1 MHKRVFFYRSKVQE
15 SINRLQSR
23 LSQVNEPFLRNEIVN
38 NLRVYEGLYKSLTR
52 MEAALEVLIIKLET
66 LGLLNVSTKDLSVV
80 KEVLS
85 KLRNEVSNI
94 PDVSMVIDDLID
106 RANDLLEFETGVR
119 EGAPGVTEVGEAS
132 KVLSEA
138 EIIAKERLREL
149 TP

>member
-1 MHKRVFFYRSKVQE
+1 M
-15 SINRLQSR
+15 
-23 LSQVNEPFLRNEIVN
+23 NEPFLRNEIVN

-85 KLRNEVSNI
+85 KLRSEVSNI

-119 EGAPGVTEVGEAS
+119 EGTSGVTEVGEAS

-149 TP
+149 TS